1 MLKTISTL
9 GFLGMV
15 GGLAGLIGTDM
26 LFSSSSPVIVTQIAA
41 VLLMVWARV
50 VFGRRSF
57 HAAANPTAGELVTVG
72 PYRYVR
78 HPIYA
83 AACLFTVAGVATYRS
98 WTAAA
103 LCGLVL
109 VGALVRLRCEEVLLA
124 VRFPQYHDYAA
135 KTWRMIPYVF

>member
-1 MLKTISTL
+1 M
-9 GFLGMV
+9 F
-15 GGLAGLIGTDM
+15 GGLAGLIGTHM

-50 VFGRRSF
+50 VFGQRSF
-57 HAAANPTAGELVTVG
+57 HPAANPTEGELVTVG
-72 PYRYVR
+72 PYRYIR
-78 HPIYA
+78 HPLYA
-83 AACLFTVAGVATYRS
+83 AVCLFTVAGVVAHRS

-124 VRFPQYHDYAA
+124 VRFPEYPDYVA

>member
-1 MLKTISTL
+1 
-9 GFLGMV
+9 
-15 GGLAGLIGTDM
+15 
-26 LFSSSSPVIVTQIAA
+26 
-41 VLLMVWARV
+41 

-57 HAAANPTAGELVTVG
+57 HAAANPTEGELVTVG
-72 PYRYVR
+72 PYRYIR

-83 AACLFTVAGVATYRS
+83 AVCLFTVAGVATHRS